1 VGADR
6 CMPSNPREEE
16 QAVMEPRRSHAGRR
30 EATSQEEDMRRIC
43 YENGL
48 SLVLFGLFV
57 LCVVGQS
64 VAGHHHYNAERHA
77 HQQPPVSYRAY
88 LGTGHFLEAL
98 GENWESEFLQM
109 AAYVLFTVF
118 LRQKGS
124 PESKPLEGQEAVDKD
139 PRHSPAGPQAP
150 WPVRRGGVWLT
161 VYAHSLT
168 IALFLLFVASFV
180 LHAVGGVQAYNADQ
194 LVHGQAPE
202 SLVGYLRSSTFWF
215 ESLQNWQSEF
225 LSLAVMIVLSV
236 FLRQRGSPESKPV
249 HHPYGETGRE

>member
-1 VGADR
+1 
-6 CMPSNPREEE
+6 
-16 QAVMEPRRSHAGRR
+16 
-30 EATSQEEDMRRIC
+30 MRRIC

-48 SLVLFGLFV
+48 SLMLFGLFV

-64 VAGHHHYNAERHA
+64 IAGHRHYNAERHA
-77 HQQPPVSYRAY
+77 HQQLPVSYRAY
-88 LGTGHFLEAL
+88 VGTGHFLEAL

-109 AAYVLFTVF
+109 GAYVLLTVF

-124 PESKPLEGQEAVDKD
+124 PESKLLEGQEAVDED
-139 PRHSPAGPQAP
+139 PRGWPAGPQAP

-168 IALFLLFVASFV
+168 IALFLLFLASVV
-180 LHAVGGVQAYNADQ
+180 LHAVGGVQVYNADQ
-194 LVHGQAPE
+194 LVHGQAPA
-202 SLVGYLRSSTFWF
+202 SLVGYLGSSTFWF

-225 LSLAVMIVLSV
+225 LSLAVIIVLSV

-249 HHPYGETGRE
+249 HHPHGETGRA

>member
-1 VGADR
+1 
-6 CMPSNPREEE
+6 M
-16 QAVMEPRRSHAGRR
+16 
-30 EATSQEEDMRRIC
+30 
-43 YENGL
+43 
-48 SLVLFGLFV
+48 
-57 LCVVGQS
+57 
-64 VAGHHHYNAERHA
+64 
-77 HQQPPVSYRAY
+77 
-88 LGTGHFLEAL
+88 GTGHCLEAL

-109 AAYVLFTVF
+109 GAYALLTVV

-139 PRHSPAGPQAP
+139 PPHSPVGPQAP

>member
-1 VGADR
+1 
-6 CMPSNPREEE
+6 
-16 QAVMEPRRSHAGRR
+16 
-30 EATSQEEDMRRIC
+30 MRRIC

-48 SLVLFGLFV
+48 SLMLFGLFV

-64 VAGHHHYNAERHA
+64 IAGHHHYNAERHA
-77 HQQPPVSYRAY
+77 HQQLPVSYRAY
-88 LGTGHFLEAL
+88 VGTGHFLEAL

-109 AAYVLFTVF
+109 GAYVLLTVF

-124 PESKPLEGQEAVDKD
+124 PESKLLEGQEAVDEAS
-139 PRHSPAGPQAP
+139 RGWPAGPQAP

-168 IALFLLFVASFV
+168 IALFLLFLASVV

-194 LVHGQAPE
+194 LVHGQAPA
-202 SLVGYLRSSTFWF
+202 SLVGYLGSSTFWF

-225 LSLAVMIVLSV
+225 LSLAVIIVLLV

-249 HHPYGETGRE
+249 HHPHGETGRA